1 MPYDPNRHHRRSI
14 RLKGYDYSQAGAYFI
29 TICTQDRAC
38 LFGKVVN
45 GEMRLNDAGRMV
57 LAEWNMLPERF
68 PHVVLD
74 AFVVM
79 PNHVH
84 GIVVITNPAT
94 DDTATTAPTIVGT
107 GLVPVPNA
115 GTMGAVPDAG
125 TMGAAPDT
133 GAMGAAPDA
142 GTMGAAPNAG
152 AMGAAPDAGMMGA
165 VPNAGT
171 MGAAPNAGAMG
182 AAPNAGTMG
191 AAPDAGAMGAA
202 PDAGMM
208 CAVPDDGATTR
219 VAPTVGDIVAPTVG
233 DIVGAFK
240 SRVTVELYAGSKHP
254 AGRPSVGVYG
264 NAIIT
269 NTSSATNAP

>member
-115 GTMGAVPDAG
+115 
-125 TMGAAPDT
+125 
-133 GAMGAAPDA
+133 
-142 GTMGAAPNAG
+142 
-152 AMGAAPDAGMMGA
+152 
-165 VPNAGT
+165 
-171 MGAAPNAGAMG
+171 
-182 AAPNAGTMG
+182 
-191 AAPDAGAMGAA
+191 
-202 PDAGMM
+202 
-208 CAVPDDGATTR
+208 
-219 VAPTVGDIVAPTVG
+219 
-233 DIVGAFK
+233 
-240 SRVTVELYAGSKHP
+240 
-254 AGRPSVGVYG
+254 
-264 NAIIT
+264 
-269 NTSSATNAP
+269 

>member
-115 GTMGAVPDAG
+115 GTMGAVPNAG
-125 TMGAAPDT
+125 AMGAAPND
-133 GAMGAAPDA
+133 GMMGAAPDA
-142 GTMGAAPNAG
+142 GTMGAAPNDGMMGAAPDAG
-152 AMGAAPDAGMMGA
+152 TMGAAPDAGMMGA
-165 VPNAGT
+165 VPDDGT
-171 MGAAPNAGAMG
+171 MGA
-182 AAPNAGTMG
+182 
-191 AAPDAGAMGAA
+191 
-202 PDAGMM
+202 
-208 CAVPDDGATTR
+208 VL
-219 VAPTVGDIVAPTVG
+219 IVIISTLTLRC
-233 DIVGAFK
+233 
-240 SRVTVELYAGSKHP
+240 SRLSF
-254 AGRPSVGVYG
+254 
-264 NAIIT
+264 
-269 NTSSATNAP
+269 